1 MIKNNNLG
9 ALMGAPVLGKDDER
23 IGTVGQIFVDPATD
37 QPNWMTVHT
46 GLFGRRETFVPLQD
60 AEWDHERL
68 RVDIDKETIKAAPR
82 IDTDE
87 ALSPEDEE
95 NLYRYYA
102 VHAVAGDAQA
112 QSHVETDRVTE
123 TDRVP
128 ETDRFAEVDDR
139 TETDRFPERDRAATE
154 GGTVESTERDE
165 RPGRLKRFVATE
177 REPDPAGTAER
188 DAAAEPEPPS
198 PRHAKT
204 D

>member
-1 MIKNNNLG
+1 MIRNNNLG

-23 IGTVGQIFVDPATD
+23 IGTVGQVFVDPVTD
-37 QPNWMTVHT
+37 EPNWMTVHT
-46 GLFGRRETFVPLQD
+46 GLFGRRETFVPLKD

-102 VHAVAGDAQA
+102 VQAAGGN
-112 QSHVETDRVTE
+112 
-123 TDRVP
+123 P
-128 ETDRFAEVDDR
+128 ETDHVA
-139 TETDRFPERDRAATE
+139 ETDQVAETDHVA
-154 GGTVESTERDE
+154 VEHSGRDE
-165 RPGRLKRFVATE
+165 RPGRLKRYVVAD
-177 REPDPAGTAER
+177 RDPAAPDDTTAASTDSSSDDTTDGTH
-188 DAAAEPEPPS
+188 

>member
-1 MIKNNNLG
+1 MIRNNNLG

-23 IGTVGQIFVDPATD
+23 IGTVGQIFVDPVTD
-37 QPNWMTVHT
+37 EPNWMTVHT
-46 GLFGRRETFVPLQD
+46 GLFGRRETFVPLRD

-95 NLYRYYA
+95 NLYRYYTVQAAAGAAKTDA
-102 VHAVAGDAQA
+102 VDR
-112 QSHVETDRVTE
+112 SEDTDD
-123 TDRVP
+123 TDDNHDTAP
-128 ETDRFAEVDDR
+128 
-139 TETDRFPERDRAATE
+139 AT
-154 GGTVESTERDE
+154 RID
-165 RPGRLKRFVATE
+165 RPGRLKRYVVTEPTTEGDATV
-177 REPDPAGTAER
+177 RDGTSADR
-188 DAAAEPEPPS
+188 VDDRH

>member
-23 IGTVGQIFVDPATD
+23 IGTVGQIFVDPVTD
-37 QPNWMTVHT
+37 EPNWMTVHT
-46 GLFGRRETFVPLQD
+46 GLFGRRETFVPLKD
-60 AEWDHERL
+60 ADWDHERL

-102 VHAVAGDAQA
+102 VHSGDADTDRSA
-112 QSHVETDRVTE
+112 ETDRVETDR
-123 TDRVP
+123 
-128 ETDRFAEVDDR
+128 AS
-139 TETDRFPERDRAATE
+139 
-154 GGTVESTERDE
+154 ESTERDE
-165 RPGRLKRFVATE
+165 RPGRLKRYVVD
-177 REPDPAGTAER
+177 REPDAAGAT
-188 DAAAEPEPPS
+188 AAEPERRS

>member
-1 MIKNNNLG
+1 MIRNNNLG

-23 IGTVGQIFVDPATD
+23 IGTVGQVFIDPVTD
-37 QPNWMTVHT
+37 EPNWMTVHT
-46 GLFGRRETFVPLQD
+46 GLFGRRETFVPLRD

-102 VHAVAGDAQA
+102 VQAAGGAEEHDDTDA
-112 QSHVETDRVTE
+112 
-123 TDRVP
+123 
-128 ETDRFAEVDDR
+128 
-139 TETDRFPERDRAATE
+139 DRA
-154 GGTVESTERDE
+154 D
-165 RPGRLKRFVATE
+165 RPGRLKRYVV
-177 REPDPAGTAER
+177 
-188 DAAAEPEPPS
+188 AEPAADVDGTGDDSASDTVAEGDRHS
-198 PRHAKT
+198 PRHLKT

>member
-23 IGTVGQIFVDPATD
+23 IGTVGQIFVDPVTD
-37 QPNWMTVHT
+37 EPNWMTVHT
-46 GLFGRRETFVPLQD
+46 GLFGRRETFVPLKD
-60 AEWDHERL
+60 ADWDHERL

-102 VHAVAGDAQA
+102 VHSGDGDSGDGDAA
-112 QSHVETDRVTE
+112 TARAATDHAETDRVETDR
-123 TDRVP
+123 
-128 ETDRFAEVDDR
+128 
-139 TETDRFPERDRAATE
+139 AT
-154 GGTVESTERDE
+154 ESTERDE
-165 RPGRLKRFVATE
+165 RPGRLKRYVVAD
-177 REPDPAGTAER
+177 REPDAAGTTTTDAGAATR
-188 DAAAEPEPPS
+188 DGSGSTVVEPERRS